1 MRVAVIYGSESGTA
15 ERGIRTI
22 AKGWKESKGI
32 DVSSIMEGAD
42 AARIG
47 LASLAEQYDFLA
59 VATSSNGE
67 GDPPFNFHPFL
78 KALYEADDAGD
89 KPLTGCGFAVLGF
102 GCSHFDTFQNCP
114 RLTDKLL
121 GQLGASRRVKRA
133 EVDEI
138 EEEAGDASKKTW
150 ADAVAQVIKSGKAVA
165 ANVCEWTQPG
175 DTILDKHDEMLVA
188 AATGGPPP
196 VLFIGAAL
204 AVVAAVYFVKF
215 A

>member
-1 MRVAVIYGSESGTA
+1 MKVCVIYGSESGTA
-15 ERGIRTI
+15 ERGIRSI

-32 DVSSIMEGAD
+32 QVDTIMEGAD

-78 KALYEADDAGD
+78 KALYEADDVGD
-89 KPLTGCGFAVLGF
+89 KPLSGCGFAVLGF

-121 GQLGASRRVKRA
+121 GQLGAARRVQRA

-138 EEEAGDASKKTW
+138 DADAGDVSKAKW
-150 ADAVAQVIKSGKAVA
+150 SAAVA
-165 ANVCEWTQPG
+165 AVR
-175 DTILDKHDEMLVA
+175 
-188 AATGGPPP
+188 
-196 VLFIGAAL
+196 
-204 AVVAAVYFVKF
+204 
-215 A
+215 